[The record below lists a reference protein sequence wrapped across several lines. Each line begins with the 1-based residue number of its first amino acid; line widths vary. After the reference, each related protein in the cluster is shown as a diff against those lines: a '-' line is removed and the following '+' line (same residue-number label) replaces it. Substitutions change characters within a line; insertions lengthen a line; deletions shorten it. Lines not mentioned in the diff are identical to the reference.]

1 MLHEIMGHCEVPE
14 TCKQSLNIYL
24 FFLYAIPSPTS
35 FHHSPYTRVFTHT
48 PNQTCRKEAVELAW
62 EEEDHLLG
70 SNRIEEIE
78 FGSQASFYVMAV
90 WVPSCRAAGSAN
102 CLCLVLISGFCI
114 HQFYQPRVKNMWE
127 DNSRKFQKAKL
138 ELATHWPLVTL
149 YLHLFT

>member
-1 MLHEIMGHCEVPE
+1 MLHENCEVPE

-70 SNRIEEIE
+70 SSRIEEIE
-78 FGSQASFYVMAV
+78 FGSQASLYITAV

-114 HQFYQPRVKNMWE
+114 HRFYQPWVKNMWE

-149 YLHLFT
+149 YLYLFT